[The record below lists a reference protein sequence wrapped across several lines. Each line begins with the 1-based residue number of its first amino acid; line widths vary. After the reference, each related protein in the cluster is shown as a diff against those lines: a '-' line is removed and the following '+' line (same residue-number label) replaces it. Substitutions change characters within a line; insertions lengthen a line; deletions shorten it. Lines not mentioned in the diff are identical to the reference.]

1 MGHLSRMNMSVVDGR
16 AEAAPIR
23 TGTTPCVRPT
33 EFTLENFVDDDGN
46 VRDLVP
52 CDDFVDEGPRGLG
65 GGPNPSHSD
74 SALSWYDMLHLDAP
88 MAPRGPK

>member
-1 MGHLSRMNMSVVDGR
+1 MGHLSRMNMCVVDGR

-33 EFTLENFVDDDGN
+33 EFTLENLVNDDGN

-52 CDDFVDEGPRGLG
+52 CDDFVDEGLRGLG
-65 GGPNPSHSD
+65 GCPNPSHSD
-74 SALSWYDMLHLDAP
+74 SALSWYDMLDGAQ
-88 MAPRGPK
+88 G